1 MPHLFRLNLNN
12 KIIMKKMYISLIT
25 LFAIGC
31 TETETITEIVEVEK
45 IVTETVTVT
54 EVETVTV
61 TNNVYVLPEEYSF
74 TRGGVSTV
82 YYTGQ
87 TARVGMATELKSAM
101 NNTAKTKDQ
110 IDTMFASGTGFTDP
124 TLDASGKN
132 VRGKT
137 AASPVAS
144 ATVKPLFDG
153 WIDEFTNT
161 VAPAVTAGTTAASGV
176 AGSYTEADGS
186 RTVKVTA
193 KGFELNQVFSKGL
206 IGALQV
212 DQIVNNYLS
221 FSKLDGA
228 REDNDAGI
236 YGYKNDQAE
245 NYITKMEHYWDEGFG
260 YLYGLDSQFKPGLGD
275 PAIGRDTAN
284 LNYYLNKVN
293 SQSNEEGISDKIY
306 NAFIA
311 GRAAIVNKDY
321 TERDKQAGIISAEIS
336 KVVGYKAQS
345 YLVDGAEDITNG
357 DWADALHALSEA
369 YGFILGLQFTKDS
382 SGNPYMTND
391 EVNDLLS
398 RLSAGD
404 GGFWERTAEELTA
417 MAAEV
422 ATATG
427 LTLP

>member
-1 MPHLFRLNLNN
+1 MNS
-12 KIIMKKMYISLIT
+12 KILLYCTILIFLT
-25 LFAIGC
+25 KC
-31 TETETITEIVEVEK
+31 SETETITEIVEVEK
-45 IVTETVTVT
+45 IVTETITQL
-54 EVETVTV
+54 ETVTV
-61 TNNVYVLPEEYSF
+61 TNTVYVLPEEYSF

-82 YYTGQ
+82 FYTGQ
-87 TARVGMATELKSAM
+87 TARLGMATELKSAM
-101 NNTAKTKDQ
+101 NNTSYTQEQ
-110 IDTMFASGTGFTDP
+110 INNMFSSGTGFTDA

-137 AASPVAS
+137 ATSPIAQS
-144 ATVKPLFDG
+144 TVRPLFDS
-153 WIDEFTNT
+153 WIEEFTT
-161 VAPAVTAGTTAASGV
+161 VVAPAVIAGTTASSGV

-212 DQIVNNYLS
+212 DQIINNYLS

-228 REDNDAGI
+228 REDNDTGVYA
-236 YGYKNDQAE
+236 YTHPDATE
-245 NYITKMEHYWDEGFG
+245 ASITKMEHYWDEAFG
-260 YLYGLDSQFKPGLGD
+260 YLQGLDSQFKSGLGIAPNKD
-275 PAIGRDTAN
+275 SAN
-284 LNYYLNKVN
+284 LNYYLNKIN
-293 SQSNEEGISDKIY
+293 GQDNEAGISDTIY

-321 TERDKQAGIISAEIS
+321 EERDKQAGIISAEIS
-336 KVVGYKAQS
+336 KVIGYKAHY
-345 YLVDGAEDITNG
+345 YLVGGAEDITNG
-357 DWADALHALSEA
+357 DWASALHALSEA

-382 SGNPYMTND
+382 SGNPYMTNT

-404 GGFWERTAEELTA
+404 GGFWERTVEELNT
-417 MAAEV
+417 MADEV

-427 LTLP
+427 GLTN

>member
-1 MPHLFRLNLNN
+1 MLKSFFV
-12 KIIMKKMYISLIT
+12 LILLT
-25 LFAIGC
+25 NCEA
-31 TETETITEIVEVEK
+31 ETITEIQYVDKIVTETVTE

-54 EVETVTV
+54 ETET
-61 TNNVYVLPEEYSF
+61 VYVLPEEYSF
-74 TRGGVSTV
+74 TRNGVSTV

-101 NNTAKTKDQ
+101 NDTSYTKDQ
-110 IDTMFASGTGFTDP
+110 IDTMFASGTGFTDAS
-124 TLDASGKN
+124 LDASGKN

-137 AASPVAS
+137 ATSPVAAS
-144 ATVKPLFDG
+144 TVRPLFDG
-153 WIDEFTNT
+153 WIEEFTT
-161 VAPAVTAGTTAASGV
+161 VVAPAVTAGTTASSGV

-206 IGALQV
+206 IGSLQI
-212 DQIVNNYLS
+212 DQIINNYLS

-260 YLYGLDSQFKPGLGD
+260 YLYGLDSQFKSGLGEA
-275 PAIGRDTAN
+275 PNKDTAN
-284 LNYYLNKVN
+284 LNYYLNKIN
-293 SQSNEEGISDKIY
+293 GQDNEAGISDKIY
-306 NAFIA
+306 KAFIA

-321 TERDKQAGIISAEIS
+321 DERDKQAAIISAELS
-336 KVVGYKAQS
+336 KVIGYKAHY
-345 YLVDGAEDITNG
+345 YLVGGAEDITNG

-369 YGFILGLQFTKDS
+369 YGFILGMQFTKDS
-382 SGNPYMTND
+382 TGNPYMNN
-391 EVNDLLS
+391 EQVNDLLS

-417 MAAEV
+417 MADEV
-422 ATATG
+422 AAATG
-427 LTLP
+427 GLTN

>member
-1 MPHLFRLNLNN
+1 MKLNML
-12 KIIMKKMYISLIT
+12 KSFFVLILLT
-25 LFAIGC
+25 NCEA
-31 TETETITEIVEVEK
+31 ETITEIQYVDKIVTETVTE

-54 EVETVTV
+54 ETET
-61 TNNVYVLPEEYSF
+61 VYVLPEEYSF
-74 TRGGVSTV
+74 TRNGVSTV

-101 NNTAKTKDQ
+101 NDTSYTKDQ
-110 IDTMFASGTGFTDP
+110 IDTMFASGTGFTDAS
-124 TLDASGKN
+124 LDASGKN

-137 AASPVAS
+137 ATSPVAAS
-144 ATVKPLFDG
+144 TVRPLFDG
-153 WIDEFTNT
+153 WIEEFTT
-161 VAPAVTAGTTAASGV
+161 VVAPAVTAGTTASSGV

-206 IGALQV
+206 IGSLQI
-212 DQIVNNYLS
+212 DQIINNYLS

-260 YLYGLDSQFKPGLGD
+260 YLYGLDSQFKSGLGEA
-275 PAIGRDTAN
+275 PNKDTAN
-284 LNYYLNKVN
+284 LNYYLNKIN
-293 SQSNEEGISDKIY
+293 GQDDEAGISDKIY
-306 NAFIA
+306 KAFIA

-321 TERDKQAGIISAEIS
+321 DERDKQAAIISAELS
-336 KVVGYKAQS
+336 KVIGYKAHY
-345 YLVDGAEDITNG
+345 YLVGGAEDITNG

-369 YGFILGLQFTKDS
+369 YGFILGMQFTKDS
-382 SGNPYMTND
+382 TGNPYMNN
-391 EVNDLLS
+391 EQVNDLLS

-417 MAAEV
+417 MADEV
-422 ATATG
+422 AAATG
-427 LTLP
+427 GLTN

>member
-1 MPHLFRLNLNN
+1 
-12 KIIMKKMYISLIT
+12 MYLSLIT

-31 TETETITEIVEVEK
+31 TETETITEILEVEK
-45 IVTETVTVT
+45 IVTETVT

-82 YYTGQ
+82 YFTGQ

-124 TLDASGKN
+124 NLDASGKN

-275 PAIGRDTAN
+275 PATGRDTAN

-321 TERDKQAGIISAEIS
+321 TERDKQAGIVSAEIS

-391 EVNDLLS
+391 EVNDLLA

-404 GGFWERTAEELTA
+404 GGFWERTPEELTA

>member
-1 MPHLFRLNLNN
+1 ME
-12 KIIMKKMYISLIT
+12 KMYLSLIT

-31 TETETITEIVEVEK
+31 TETETITEILEVEK
-45 IVTETVTVT
+45 IVTETVT

-74 TRGGVSTV
+74 TRGGISTV
-82 YYTGQ
+82 YFTGQ

-153 WIDEFTNT
+153 WINEFTNT

-275 PAIGRDTAN
+275 PATGRDTAN

-293 SQSNEEGISDKIY
+293 SQTNEEGISDKIY

-321 TERDKQAGIISAEIS
+321 TERDKQAGIVSAEIS

-391 EVNDLLS
+391 EVNDLLA

-404 GGFWERTAEELTA
+404 GGFWERTPEELTA

>member
-1 MPHLFRLNLNN
+1 
-12 KIIMKKMYISLIT
+12 MKKMYISLIT

-101 NNTAKTKDQ
+101 NNTTKTKNQ

-275 PAIGRDTAN
+275 PATGRDTAN

>member
-1 MPHLFRLNLNN
+1 
-12 KIIMKKMYISLIT
+12 MKNMYITLISLI
-25 LFAIGC
+25 AISC

-54 EVETVTV
+54 ETETVIQ
-61 TNNVYVLPEEYSF
+61 NVYVLPEEYSF
-74 TRGGVSTV
+74 TRNGISTV

-101 NNTAKTKDQ
+101 NDTSFTKDQ
-110 IDTMFASGTGFTDP
+110 IDTMFASGTGFSDA

-153 WIDEFTNT
+153 WIDEFTSI
-161 VAPAVTAGTTAASGV
+161 VAPAVIAGTTAASGV

-186 RTVKVTA
+186 RTVKVSA

-212 DQIVNNYLS
+212 DQIVNQYLS

-236 YGYKNDQAE
+236 YGYANDQAE

-260 YLYGLDSQFKPGLGD
+260 YLYGLDSQFKSGLGD
-275 PAIGRDTAN
+275 VATGRDTAN

-306 NAFIA
+306 KAFIA

-321 TERDKQAGIISAEIS
+321 TERDIQAAIISAEIS

-369 YGFILGLQFTKDS
+369 YGFILGLQFTKNS

-391 EVNDLLS
+391 EVNDLLT

-404 GGFWERTAEELTA
+404 GGFWDRTADELTA

-422 ATATG
+422 AAATG

>member
-1 MPHLFRLNLNN
+1 
-12 KIIMKKMYISLIT
+12 MYLSLIT

-45 IVTETVTVT
+45 IVTETVT

-110 IDTMFASGTGFTDP
+110 IDTMFASGTGFTNP

-153 WIDEFTNT
+153 WIEEFTNT

-275 PAIGRDTAN
+275 PATGRDTAN

-293 SQSNEEGISDKIY
+293 SQTNEEGISDKIY

-321 TERDKQAGIISAEIS
+321 TERDKQAGIVSAEIS

-391 EVNDLLS
+391 EVNDLLG

-404 GGFWERTAEELTA
+404 GGFWERTPEELTA

>member
-1 MPHLFRLNLNN
+1 
-12 KIIMKKMYISLIT
+12 MYLSLIT

-45 IVTETVTVT
+45 IVTETVT

-275 PAIGRDTAN
+275 PATGRDTAN

-293 SQSNEEGISDKIY
+293 SQTNEEGISDKIY

-321 TERDKQAGIISAEIS
+321 TERDKQAGIVSAEIS

-391 EVNDLLS
+391 EVNDLLA

-404 GGFWERTAEELTA
+404 GGFWERTPEELTA

>member
-1 MPHLFRLNLNN
+1 
-12 KIIMKKMYISLIT
+12 MYLSLIT

-31 TETETITEIVEVEK
+31 TETETITEIVEEEK

-74 TRGGVSTV
+74 TRGGLSTV

-101 NNTAKTKDQ
+101 NDTAKTEDQ
-110 IDTMFASGTGFTDP
+110 INTMFASGTGFSDAS
-124 TLDASGKN
+124 LDASGKN

-137 AASPVAS
+137 AASPIAS

-275 PAIGRDTAN
+275 PATGRDTAN

-293 SQSNEEGISDKIY
+293 SQTNEEGISDKIY

-321 TERDKQAGIISAEIS
+321 TERDKQAGIVSAEIS

-369 YGFILGLQFTKDS
+369 YGFILGLQFTKAS

-391 EVNDLLS
+391 EVNDLLG

-404 GGFWERTAEELTA
+404 GGFWERTPEELTA

>member
-1 MPHLFRLNLNN
+1 
-12 KIIMKKMYISLIT
+12 MYLSLIT

-45 IVTETVTVT
+45 IVTETVT

-61 TNNVYVLPEEYSF
+61 TNNVYILPEEYSF

-110 IDTMFASGTGFTDP
+110 IDTMFASGTGFTDS

-153 WIDEFTNT
+153 WIEEFTNT

-275 PAIGRDTAN
+275 PATGRDTAN

-293 SQSNEEGISDKIY
+293 SQTNEEGISDKIY

-321 TERDKQAGIISAEIS
+321 TERDKQAGIVSAEIS

-391 EVNDLLS
+391 EVNDLLG

-404 GGFWERTAEELTA
+404 GGFWERTPEELTA